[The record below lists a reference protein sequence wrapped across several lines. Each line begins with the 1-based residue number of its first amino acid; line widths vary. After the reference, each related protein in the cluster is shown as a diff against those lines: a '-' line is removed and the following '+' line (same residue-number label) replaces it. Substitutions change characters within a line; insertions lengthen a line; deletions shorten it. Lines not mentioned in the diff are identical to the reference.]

1 MTEVDPFLPRYDLLT
16 DPLIRIVDRAGGVA
30 GLTLPEILAAAM
42 ADGIETFPALR
53 PHQRQPWHAFLCQ
66 LGAVACLRG
75 EIEAP
80 PSDPAA
86 WRSLLEALTP
96 DYPDRSPWCLLS
108 PVDRPA
114 FLQPPVPEGTVDGWR
129 QVPAADALDYLVTA
143 KAHDVKPSVASA
155 ATAEDWLFA
164 LLTLQTMEGF
174 LGAGNYGIAR
184 MNGGFANRPAMGMAP
199 AGGVGAHMRRDIV
212 RLIELLTDADEY
224 DRHAVQF
231 GYGAYDEAGTA
242 LVWLLPW
249 DGKQSLDPAALHP
262 YFIEVCRR
270 VRLTADATHPDGLT
284 ARVTNSKAARIFMDK
299 ARHGLTGDPWAP
311 LQKTTEGTKVLT
323 VDGRGFHYKRLAAIL
338 SAEGFV
344 PSPMQ
349 TLGPEEIG
357 DRPVHLVCRA
367 LVRGQGKTEGLH
379 ERVIPVD
386 PAAQSLFRRGD
397 DSKITELARISSE
410 RIQNIGHVEAAL
422 SLALMVLDQEGRPLK
437 LKQKANPRSF
447 DFYDIE
453 EKSRRPAEAFNPD
466 NRSSKKMADRLIE
479 RFDAS
484 VDADYFP
491 QLFAEV
497 AAPNAEAA
505 DRVRADWLRDLK
517 ARARSILLAAPA
529 ATPQSSL
536 RSWRAWVRAEQA
548 FEASFAKNLG
558 HRLKTVPTAEE
569 SADAVA

>member
-16 DPLIRIVDRAGGVA
+16 DPLIRIVDRAGGVV
-30 GLTLPEILAAAM
+30 GLPLPDILAAAM

-86 WRSLLEALTP
+86 WRSLLEAMTP
-96 DYPDRSPWCLLS
+96 NHPDRSPWCLIA

-114 FLQPPVPEGTVDGWR
+114 FLQPPVPEGTIDGWR
-129 QVPAADALDYLVTA
+129 AVPAADALDYLVTA
-143 KAHDVKPSVASA
+143 KAHDVKPSVAAA
-155 ATAEDWLFA
+155 ATPEDWLFA

-199 AGGVGAHMRRDIV
+199 VGGVGAHMRRDIV
-212 RLIELLTDADEY
+212 RLIELLTDAEQY
-224 DRHAVQF
+224 ERHAVQF
-231 GYGAYDEAGTA
+231 GYGAYNEDGTA

-270 VRLTADATHPDGLT
+270 VRLTADASRSDGLA

-386 PAAQSLFRRGD
+386 PAAQSLFRGGD
-397 DSKITELARISSE
+397 LT
-410 RIQNIGHVEAAL
+410 
-422 SLALMVLDQEGRPLK
+422 SLAAVSSQRIEDVATVARALRYGLMMLFQNGTDEFQ
-437 LKQKANPRSF
+437 PRDPNS
-447 DFYDIE
+447 
-453 EKSRRPAEAFNPD
+453 SHRAEPFL
-466 NRSSKKMADRLIE
+466 S

-491 QLFAEV
+491 QLFAEL

-517 ARARSILLAAPA
+517 ARAHAILLAAPA

-558 HRLKTVPTAEE
+558 HRLRTVPTAEE